1 MNKYQVNIN
10 STEINEKPIELTP
23 KELYERFA
31 EANNISID
39 EAEKLIGGNSSEQI
53 LNNISRYT
61 LNQIRIKNNMPLNR
75 AQRRALAK
83 KAGKSGKNAVETVTE
98 TATKLNYIDLIQKLR
113 KLNEK
118 KEKEKEENGED
129 ANEND

>member
-10 STEINEKPIELTP
+10 DTEINEKPIELAP

-39 EAEKLIGGNSSEQI
+39 EAEKLISGDNSEQI

-61 LNQIRIKNNMPLNR
+61 LNQIRLKNNIPLNR

-113 KLNEK
+113 KLNEE
-118 KEKEKEENGED
+118 KEKEKKENGED